1 MQGCTLLMMGSS
13 EALPQAPVEKTKS
26 MEDMTEAEAAVAME
40 MPSGLRNLGN
50 TCYMNSTVQCL
61 KAVPELSAALKD
73 MQQTSGGVAAS
84 SNDPQKSTVAL
95 LTQLYA
101 QMDRHQPDL
110 LLALFLQQLHGLVP
124 HFAERDE
131 KTGTYKQQDAHECW
145 QAIVTALSLHLPGGG
160 GRSFMEQYF
169 GLQLSSRLQCVELP
183 EEAASEE
190 TERVLQLS
198 CFIQAGQAP
207 SGTGSGSS
215 RNGNGS
221 SRNRNG
227 PDRNGS
233 WSSRNG
239 SERSTTGSGSR
250 GTGRGWSTTG
260 SESSNPRIVV

>member
-13 EALPQAPVEKTKS
+13 EALPQAPVEKTKF

-61 KAVPELSAALKD
+61 KAVPELSAALQD
-73 MQQTSGGVAAS
+73 VQQTSGSMAAP

-95 LTQLYA
+95 LTQLYT

-110 LLALFLQQLHGLVP
+110 SLALFLQQLHGLVP

-131 KTGTYKQQDAHECW
+131 QSGTYKQQDAHECW
-145 QAIVTALSLHLPGGG
+145 QAIVTALALHLPGDG

-215 RNGNGS
+215 RNGSGS
-221 SRNRNG
+221 G
-227 PDRNGS
+227 
-233 WSSRNG
+233 
-239 SERSTTGSGSR
+239 RSTTGSGSR
-250 GTGRGWSTTG
+250 STGSGWSTTG
-260 SESSNPRIVV
+260 SESNNPRIGV